1 MKSAMM
7 DVMKRKL
14 LSTLWMALPLI
25 GSCHAAG
32 AVSDGAQDTDQQRR
46 FKGMGLVLVTD
57 AVAGSEMLG
66 VEFFA
71 DGRELPFYA
80 KSVLA
85 RRTREIMAFP
95 SGRVPLKVRVTWR
108 KVHDAYDGPG
118 GIRYRGEIAGDYTID
133 AATRIPDAFLD
144 EIRANGGNLRLK
156 FRLKP
161 DGVLFGWD
169 IQRKA
174 KLGNVSVFEMPGGD
188 FLETKY

>member
-1 MKSAMM
+1 MM

-14 LSTLWMALPLI
+14 LATLCVALPML
-25 GSCHAAG
+25 GSCHLAG
-32 AVSDGAQDTDQQRR
+32 AVSGDAPDADQQRR
-46 FKGMGLVLVTD
+46 FKGIGLVLVTD
-57 AVAGSEMLG
+57 AVVGSEMLG

-80 KSVLA
+80 SSVLA
-85 RRTREIMAFP
+85 RRNRKIMAFP
-95 SGRVPLKVRVTWR
+95 SGRVPLKVRVIWR
-108 KVHDAYDGPG
+108 DNNVSLPSRSG
-118 GIRYRGEIAGDYTID
+118 GITYGGKLLGDYTID
-133 AATRIPDAFLD
+133 VALRIPEAFLE

-174 KLGNVSVFEMPGGD
+174 KLGEVSVFEMPGGD

>member
-1 MKSAMM
+1 MM
-7 DVMKRKL
+7 DVTKRKFFT
-14 LSTLWMALPLI
+14 TLWMALPMLS
-25 GSCHAAG
+25 SCDTAG
-32 AVSDGAQDTDQQRR
+32 AVSGDAQDTDQQRR

-57 AVAGSEMLG
+57 AVAGSEMFG

-118 GIRYRGEIAGDYTID
+118 GIRYRGEIVGDYTID
-133 AATRIPDAFLD
+133 VAPRIPDA
-144 EIRANGGNLRLK
+144 ACCSAGTS
-156 FRLKP
+156 
-161 DGVLFGWD
+161 
-169 IQRKA
+169 
-174 KLGNVSVFEMPGGD
+174 SVRRS
-188 FLETKY
+188 

>member
-1 MKSAMM
+1 MN
-7 DVMKRKL
+7 VMKRKL
-14 LSTLWMALPLI
+14 LTMLWMALPML
-25 GSCHAAG
+25 GSCHAVG
-32 AVSDGAQDTDQQRR
+32 AVSGDAQDAEQQRR
-46 FKGMGLVLVTD
+46 FKGIGLVLVTD

-80 KSVLA
+80 SSVLA
-85 RRTREIMAFP
+85 RRNREIMAFP
-95 SGRVPLKVRVTWR
+95 SGRVPLKVRVVWR

-133 AATRIPDAFLD
+133 VAPRIPDAFLN

-174 KLGNVSVFEMPGGD
+174 KLGDVSIFEVPGGD

>member
-1 MKSAMM
+1 MM
-7 DVMKRKL
+7 NVMKRKL
-14 LSTLWMALPLI
+14 LTTLWTALPML
-25 GSCHAAG
+25 GSRHAAG
-32 AVSDGAQDTDQQRR
+32 AVSGDAQQDADQQRR

-95 SGRVPLKVRVTWR
+95 SGRVPSQVRVVWR
-108 KVHDAYDGPG
+108 KVHETFRADGR
-118 GIRYRGEIAGDYTID
+118 IRYAGEVAGDYTID
-133 AATRIPDAFLD
+133 VAPRIPDAFLD

-161 DGVLFGWD
+161 DGVLLGWD